1 MHNLIFWSLVAIAE
15 TTVIVWLVWKNKKDE
30 KLLNPDAQDAV
41 EEAMMDADRR
51 KDRNQP
57 LTHIKS
63 SSVQLHQTIRR
74 LCKPQALGKK
84 S

>member
-1 MHNLIFWSLVAIAE
+1 MYMHNLIFWSLLAIAE

-51 KDRNQP
+51 KDRN
-57 LTHIKS
+57 
-63 SSVQLHQTIRR
+63 
-74 LCKPQALGKK
+74 
-84 S
+84 